1 MTFDASEAFKYAE
14 DFMLAF
20 TSIIGRS
27 PYKTYLITITNDQV
41 DINDTGSGRTVT
53 EQRILIADGY
63 RDYAAGDG
71 YLNPIVKQLDGQQ
84 LVLSNGQLTANQ
96 LMVGP
101 IVFPYDYNNFSGGTD
116 SALFQPPI
124 GSNSNTQI
132 YVQIRG
138 PGLSTNG
145 NFFEVKQVVLKN
157 MAAFSYRLLLEST
170 SSNPLLV

>member
-1 MTFDASEAFKYAE
+1 MTFDASQSFKYSE

-27 PYKTYLITITNDQV
+27 PYEVFLITITNDQV
-41 DINDTGSGRTVT
+41 DINDTNTNRVVT

-63 RDYAAGDG
+63 RSYAAGDG

-84 LVLSNGQLTANQ
+84 LILSNGQLTSNH

-101 IVFPYDYNNFSGGTD
+101 IVFPYVWNNFSGGTD
-116 SALFQPPI
+116 ATLFQPPI

-138 PGLSTNG
+138 PGLSPNG

-157 MAAFSYRLLLEST
+157 MAAFSYRLLLEAT
-170 SSNPLLV
+170 SSNPALT

>member
-1 MTFDASEAFKYAE
+1 MTFDASEAFKYSE

-20 TSIIGRS
+20 TSIIGRT
-27 PYKTYLITITNDQV
+27 PYQIFLITITNDQI
-41 DINDTGSGRTVT
+41 DINDVNTGRVVT

-63 RDYAAGDG
+63 RSYAAGDG
-71 YLNPIVKQLDGQQ
+71 YLNPIVKQLSGEQ

-96 LMVGP
+96 LMLGP
-101 IVFPYDYNNFSGGTD
+101 IVFPYTANGFSGGTD
-116 SALFQPPI
+116 AALFQPPL

-138 PGLSTNG
+138 PGLSPKG

-157 MAAFSYRLLLEST
+157 MAAFSYKLLLEAT
-170 SSNPLLV
+170 SSNPALT

>member
-1 MTFDASEAFKYAE
+1 MSFDASHAFKYAE

-27 PYKTYLITITNDQV
+27 PYHSYLITITNDQV
-41 DINDTGSGRTVT
+41 DINDVNTGRVVT
-53 EQRILIADGY
+53 QQRLLIADGY

-71 YLNPIVKQLDGQQ
+71 YLNPIIKQINGEQ

-96 LMVGP
+96 IMLGP
-101 IVFPYDYNNFSGGTD
+101 IVFPYNWNNFAGGTD
-116 SALFQPPI
+116 SALFQPPL

-132 YVQIRG
+132 YVQLRG
-138 PGLSTNG
+138 PGLSPNG

-157 MAAFSYRLLLEST
+157 MAAFSYRLLLEAT
-170 SSNPLLV
+170 SSNPALT